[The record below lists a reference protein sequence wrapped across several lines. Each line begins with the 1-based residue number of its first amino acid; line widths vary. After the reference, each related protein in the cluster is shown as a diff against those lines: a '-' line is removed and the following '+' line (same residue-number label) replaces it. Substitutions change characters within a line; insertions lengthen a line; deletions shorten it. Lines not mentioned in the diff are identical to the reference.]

1 MNVEEV
7 ANDLGVLEKVSE
19 VADSY
24 CLDRNLILSVQVIH
38 APRLKRIYGDWCWTK
53 NQIRLAEFLQNDTAE
68 LSRTFLHEVAHAIH
82 HFSRMPGKGHGME
95 WKEVAR
101 GLGIKKPR
109 ASSSV
114 KIDGMKESRP
124 NLVKEIGNCMVCN
137 HVYTGRKLLSINHV
151 FTCTQKGDSGEEC
164 GGVFLDIVDGCE
176 GGLLQKN
183 APPRN
188 RGRVIQ

>member
-1 MNVEEV
+1 
-7 ANDLGVLEKVSE
+7 
-19 VADSY
+19 
-24 CLDRNLILSVQVIH
+24 
-38 APRLKRIYGDWCWTK
+38 
-53 NQIRLAEFLQNDTAE
+53 
-68 LSRTFLHEVAHAIH
+68 
-82 HFSRMPGKGHGME
+82 
-95 WKEVAR
+95 
-101 GLGIKKPR
+101 
-109 ASSSV
+109 
-114 KIDGMKESRP
+114 
-124 NLVKEIGNCMVCN
+124 LVKEIGICMVCN